1 MHHPTDVLAGS
12 FIGLISSLPVYLIY
26 FPSPFDSSD
35 IDAFHLPRLVY
46 GKAEREGDISLGLE
60 GEAEG
65 DGLLSG
71 RGTEE
76 V

>member
-1 MHHPTDVLAGS
+1 MHHPTDVLTGS
-12 FIGLISSLPVYLIY
+12 FIGFVTSLTVYLVY

-35 IDAFHLPRLVY
+35 LGAMYLPRLVY
-46 GKAEREGDISLGLE
+46 GKVEREGGISLGLE